1 MNPHLVSRIGVGLHR
16 KLASAYT
23 GEKLVEGPL
32 LYKFVFA
39 GIQKLT
45 RLSLGLMGKI
55 RQPNLRQ
62 HSKSLTPLK
71 LVKRMAPD
79 KKCESVKVLKDK
91 LIKKKKPK
99 LKKVVKKK
107 KAGWTSEARVSCEW
121 CRHSF
126 SR

>member
-1 MNPHLVSRIGVGLHR
+1 M
-16 KLASAYT
+16 
-23 GEKLVEGPL
+23 VEGPL

-79 KKCESVKVLKDK
+79 KKCEFVKGLKDK
-91 LIKKKKPK
+91 LIKKRPKP
-99 LKKVVKKK
+99 KKVVKK

>member
-1 MNPHLVSRIGVGLHR
+1 M
-16 KLASAYT
+16 
-23 GEKLVEGPL
+23 VEDQL
-32 LYKFVFA
+32 LCKFVFA

-45 RLSLGLMGKI
+45 RLGLGLMGKV

-79 KKCESVKVLKDK
+79 AKKCKLVNGLKDK
-91 LIKKKKPK
+91 LIKKRPKP
-99 LKKVVKKK
+99 KKVVKK